1 MFTGIIREIGV
12 LRGLSPRGD
21 VLRLAIAAPRTAAS
35 ARLGDSIAVDG
46 ICLTVTEARPG
57 VFAVEAAAETR
68 RLTTLGGWRAGR
80 RLHLEPALRAGD
92 GLDGHY
98 VQGHVDGAGKVLAAR
113 PARGGGRLLTV
124 ALAPGL
130 AGYLTPKG
138 SIAIDGVSLTVDEG
152 PFTDRV
158 TVNLIPHTL
167 AVTNLGLLRAGDA
180 VKLEMDVLVKAA
192 RGAGR
197 IARPDAMP
205 HEAPP
210 ARPAAPLT
218 LDRVRALGYGAARRK
233 ARP

>member
-35 ARLGDSIAVDG
+35 ARPGDSIAVDG
-46 ICLTVTEARPG
+46 ICLTVTDARPG
-57 VFAVEAAAETR
+57 VFAVEAASETR
-68 RLTTLGGWRAGR
+68 RLTTLGNWRAGR

-98 VQGHVDGAGKVLAAR
+98 VQGHVDGSARVLAAR

-124 ALAPGL
+124 SLAAPL
-130 AGYLTPKG
+130 AAYLTPKG

-152 PFTDRV
+152 PFVDRV

-180 VKLEMDVLVKAA
+180 VNLEMDVLVKAA

-197 IARPDAMP
+197 VAYPDLTTREAPAAMP
-205 HEAPP
+205 
-210 ARPAAPLT
+210 AASLT
-218 LDRVRALGYGAARRK
+218 LERVRALGYGAARRK